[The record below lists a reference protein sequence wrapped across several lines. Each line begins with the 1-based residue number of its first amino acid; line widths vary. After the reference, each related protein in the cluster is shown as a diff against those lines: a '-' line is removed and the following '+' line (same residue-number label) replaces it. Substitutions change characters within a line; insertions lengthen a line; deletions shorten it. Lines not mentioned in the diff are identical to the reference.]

1 MVHIV
6 TVLTTMVYLVFQYYC
21 YTCVAS
27 YIVAN
32 YVLIYYNTLRLI
44 RPRKVS
50 KLEKPKVRCDL
61 PPRKFVS
68 KWRPKCKEVEAR
80 P

>member
-1 MVHIV
+1 
-6 TVLTTMVYLVFQYYC
+6 MVYLVFQYYC

-50 KLEKPKVRCDL
+50 KLEKPSLKTYTMERWDEWDQWWNEDVRAFGICIIGVWL
-61 PPRKFVS
+61 R
-68 KWRPKCKEVEAR
+68 
-80 P
+80 